1 MEVSSP
7 SESPAP
13 ESVGQYRL
21 LGRLA
26 VGGMAEVYRAAAPA
40 AAGASRIVVVKRML
54 PRIASDASARA
65 MFAEEARLGA
75 HVRHPNVVQVLD
87 FGEADAHPYLVLE
100 YVQGVDLWRLMRFL
114 TRTGRQ
120 LTVSQ
125 ALFIGREMLAGLH
138 AVHEATDD
146 SGARLGV
153 VHRDVSPSNVLLSIH
168 GEVKLGDLGIA
179 RARLREKFPNT
190 AISERAKGKLGYLA
204 PEQVRGGES
213 DRRADIFSAGVVVAE
228 LLMGRPLFAGG
239 SELAVLL
246 AIRDSK
252 VHPFLE
258 FALTLPDGLGE
269 LVADALAQKPARR
282 HASAELLSSRLLS
295 YQTEPVEELRTA
307 VAALVLEALDSG
319 PGKLPMQL
327 TPTRTVTDPDSL
339 LAQYARHEA
348 ADSADELTPIQSVH
362 TLSPLL
368 ELTPVPGGASYEVR
382 TSNGARFGPWSFAQ
396 TVQALSTGHIG
407 PLDRVSVDQSAL
419 RPLAEIR
426 ELARHLP
433 SSTTTSGEVSDDL
446 RLSGEILPLEGGGI
460 VSALGRAAVERMTV
474 LMLCERG
481 GVRKEVYI
489 KDGVPAFVTSNLA
502 SELLGEYLVGKNV
515 ITRGELDMALAVMPR
530 FEGRLGD
537 TLSALGLVEPVV
549 LFRHIAEQVR
559 EKLLDLFLWPGGVCT
574 HYHGVAPPPSGFPL
588 NINGWDVL
596 EEGVRR
602 RVAAAMETERVAALR
617 TRAIVPA
624 TGPSLTAMRSS
635 LPAHLKR
642 FLSELDRPL
651 TVPELVLKL
660 QPANDGNQPLHDAL
674 LLLHIGAVRFAA

>member
-1 MEVSSP
+1 
-7 SESPAP
+7 
-13 ESVGQYRL
+13 
-21 LGRLA
+21 
-26 VGGMAEVYRAAAPA
+26 MAEVYRAAAPA
-40 AAGASRIVVVKRML
+40 PAGASRIVVVKRML

-87 FGEADAHPYLVLE
+87 FGEADAHPFLVLE

-120 LTVSQ
+120 LTVSE

-138 AVHEATDD
+138 AVHEAADD
-146 SGARLGV
+146 SGSRLGV

-204 PEQVRGGES
+204 PEQVRGSES
-213 DRRADIFSAGVVVAE
+213 DRRADIFSAGVVIAE

-258 FALTLPDGLGE
+258 FALSLPEGLGE

-282 HASAELLSSRLLS
+282 HASAELLSSRLLP
-295 YQTEPVEELRTA
+295 YQTEPVESLRAT

-327 TPTRTVTDPDSL
+327 TPTRTMSDPDGL
-339 LAQYARHEA
+339 LAQYARHEQENF
-348 ADSADELTPIQSVH
+348 ADEATPVQPSEL
-362 TLSPLL
+362 LSPLL
-368 ELTPVPGGASYEVR
+368 EPTPVPSGAMYEVR
-382 TSNGARFGPWSFAQ
+382 TSGGARFGPWSFAQ

-407 PLDRVSVDQSAL
+407 PLDRVSVDRSSL
-419 RPLAEIR
+419 RPLSEIR
-426 ELARHLP
+426 ELSRHLP
-433 SSTTTSGEVSDDL
+433 SSTTTSGDLGEDL

-460 VSALGRAAVERMTV
+460 VNALGRAAVERMTV

-502 SELLGEYLVGKNV
+502 SELLGEYLVGKSV
-515 ITRGELDMALAVMPR
+515 ISRGELDMALAVMPR

-549 LFRHIAEQVR
+549 LFRHIGEQVR
-559 EKLLDLFLWPGGVCT
+559 EKLLDVFLWQGGVCT

-588 NINGWDVL
+588 NIDGWDVL

-602 RVAAAMETERVAALR
+602 RVAADMERERVMALR
-617 TRAIVPA
+617 TRPIVPA
-624 TGPSLTAMRSS
+624 TGPSLAAMRSS
-635 LPAHLKR
+635 LPARLKV
-642 FLSELDRPL
+642 FLTELDRPL

-660 QPANDGNQPLHDAL
+660 QPESDPSQPLHDAL
-674 LLLHIGAVRFAA
+674 LLLHIGAVRFAV

>member
-1 MEVSSP
+1 VSLP
-7 SESPAP
+7 SDSPAP

-40 AAGASRIVVVKRML
+40 PAGAQRIVVVKRML
-54 PRIASDASARA
+54 PRIASDESARS

-75 HVRHPNVVQVLD
+75 HVRHANVIQVLD
-87 FGEADAHPYLVLE
+87 YGEFEAHPFLVLE

-114 TRTGRQ
+114 TRTGRA
-120 LTVSQ
+120 LRVSE
-125 ALFIGREMLAGLH
+125 ALFIAREMLAGLH
-138 AVHEATDD
+138 AVHEASDD
-146 SGARLGV
+146 AGVRLGV

-204 PEQVRGGES
+204 PEQVRGVES
-213 DRRADIFSAGVVVAE
+213 DRRADIFSAGVVIAE

-258 FALTLPDGLGE
+258 FALQLPAGLGE
-269 LVADALAQKPARR
+269 LIADALAQKPARR
-282 HASAELLSSRLLS
+282 HASAELFSSRLLP
-295 YQTEPVEELRTA
+295 YQTEPADVLRA
-307 VAALVLEALDSG
+307 SVAALVVEAMDAG
-319 PGKLPMQL
+319 PGKFAAQL
-327 TPTRTVTDPDSL
+327 TPTRTVTDPNHVLSHYARVEAAVHEETTPVQEALPGESL
-339 LAQYARHEA
+339 LEA
-348 ADSADELTPIQSVH
+348 
-362 TLSPLL
+362 
-368 ELTPVPGGASYEVR
+368 TPVPSGASYEVR
-382 TSNGARFGPWSFAQ
+382 TSGGARLGPWSFAQ
-396 TVQALSTGHIG
+396 IVQALSTGQIG
-407 PLDRVSVDQSAL
+407 ALDRVSVDQGPML
-419 RPLAEIR
+419 PLSEVQ
-426 ELARHLP
+426 ELARHLHT
-433 SSTTTSGEVSDDL
+433 STMTSGDLLDDGSSL

-460 VSALGRAAVERMTV
+460 VQALGRAAVERTTA
-474 LMLCERG
+474 LMLCELG

-502 SELLGEYLVGKNV
+502 SELLGEYLVGKDV
-515 ITRGELDMALAVMPR
+515 ISRSELDMALAVMPR

-549 LFRHIAEQVR
+549 LFRHIGEQVR
-559 EKLLDLFLWPGGVCT
+559 EKLLDLFLWQGGVCT

-588 NINGWDVL
+588 NIDAWDVL

-602 RVAAAMETERVAALR
+602 RVAASMEREQVAALR
-617 TRAIVPA
+617 TRALVPA
-624 TGPSLTAMRSS
+624 TGPQLAAMRSS
-635 LPAHLKR
+635 LPARYKR
-642 FLSELDRPL
+642 LLSALDRPR
-651 TVPELVLKL
+651 TVPELARLL
-660 QPANDGNQPLHDAL
+660 QPEGDSEQPLHDAL
-674 LLLHIGAVRFAA
+674 ILLHIGAIRFHS